1 MNLSSESESIGDNWA
16 SVKSERAKFLD
27 AIDLIMIGL
36 TTAQSVKPSY
46 YQTRGRRPRVDDMA
60 VSHDEQLSNIIV
72 QRHILVQS
80 AHVTTYIGHVVQ
92 FRWIGFL
99 SKASRSRYS
108 WEVVALIRPYK
119 V

>member
-1 MNLSSESESIGDNWA
+1 MNVICTHHY
-16 SVKSERAKFLD
+16 RR
-27 AIDLIMIGL
+27 LIMIGL